1 MPDKVTATPA
11 ALELLAEIVADHG
24 PVLFHQSGGCCDGS
38 SPMCYPQSEFLI
50 GDNDVKL
57 GEIGGVPFYISR
69 SQYEVWKHTDLII
82 DVVPGR
88 GGMSRQRTRTSVSNP
103 IKHRPFGR
111 RGGDS
116 MLNKPIVMA
125 VLIAAASVP
134 AMAQDAQKGKT
145 VFNVCL
151 ACHTIGPGAQNK
163 IGPELNGLDGRKAG
177 TVPNFDYSDANKSS
191 GIVWN
196 EETFEDYIKNP
207 AAKVP
212 GTKMIFPGIK
222 NEQQEKDLWAY
233 ISQFDSDGNTKK

>member
-1 MPDKVTATPA
+1 
-11 ALELLAEIVADHG
+11 
-24 PVLFHQSGGCCDGS
+24 
-38 SPMCYPQSEFLI
+38 
-50 GDNDVKL
+50 
-57 GEIGGVPFYISR
+57 
-69 SQYEVWKHTDLII
+69 
-82 DVVPGR
+82 
-88 GGMSRQRTRTSVSNP
+88 
-103 IKHRPFGR
+103 
-111 RGGDS
+111 
-116 MLNKPIVMA
+116 MLNKSILTA
-125 VLIAAASVP
+125 VLIAAVSVP

-177 TVPNFDYSDANKSS
+177 TVSNFDYSDANKSS

-212 GTKMIFPGIK
+212 GTKMILPGIK

-233 ISQFDSDGNTKK
+233 ISQFDSDGNSKK

>member
-1 MPDKVTATPA
+1 MLNT
-11 ALELLAEIVADHG
+11 
-24 PVLFHQSGGCCDGS
+24 PVL
-38 SPMCYPQSEFLI
+38 
-50 GDNDVKL
+50 
-57 GEIGGVPFYISR
+57 
-69 SQYEVWKHTDLII
+69 T
-82 DVVPGR
+82 
-88 GGMSRQRTRTSVSNP
+88 
-103 IKHRPFGR
+103 
-111 RGGDS
+111 
-116 MLNKPIVMA
+116 A
-125 VLIAAASVP
+125 VLIAAVSVP

-177 TVPNFDYSDANKSS
+177 TVSNFDYSDANKSS

-233 ISQFDSDGNTKK
+233 ISQFDSDGNSKK